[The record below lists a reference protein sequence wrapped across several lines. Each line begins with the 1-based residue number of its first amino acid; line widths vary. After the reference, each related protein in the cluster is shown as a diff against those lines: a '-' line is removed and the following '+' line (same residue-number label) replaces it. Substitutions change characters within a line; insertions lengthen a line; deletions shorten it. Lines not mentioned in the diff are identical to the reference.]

1 MWCQYYYVPI
11 LTSLLISLPEP
22 SLARTVPVKPGTVP
36 VKPGTIG
43 GPPLRLTC
51 SSNPLSSHMSAQPL
65 EASVGLK
72 VVLGEGDG
80 EGQASS
86 QGSVCQ
92 GLKSCRKSWDQ
103 MGWEVVSTS
112 DAQPT

>member
-22 SLARTVPVKPGTVP
+22 SLARTVPVKPGT
-36 VKPGTIG
+36 IG
-43 GPPLRLTC
+43 RPPLRLTC
-51 SSNPLSSHMSAQPL
+51 SSKPLSSHMSAQPL
-65 EASVGLK
+65 EANVGLK

-80 EGQASS
+80 EGQASL

-92 GLKSCRKSWDQ
+92 GLKSCRKSRDQ